1 MEGMYLFKKRL
12 AILMV
17 AAMVITV
24 FSGCAKPAPAAT
36 EAPAAAMTAKE
47 AVKDLKVRQAL
58 SLAIDRTAIVETVT
72 KGGQLPATGFV
83 PTGLKDST
91 GKDFRET
98 NGEFGINPAT
108 ADVEGAKKLL
118 AEAGFPDGKGF
129 PKLTVT
135 YNTSENHKALAEAI
149 QEMWK
154 QNLGI
159 DVEIQNQ
166 EWAVFQDTRHQG
178 NFEVARGG
186 WIGDYEDPM
195 TFLDLW
201 TSYSGNNDAH
211 WYKTEYDKLIEDSKL
226 ASGADRDAKLY
237 AAEKMMM
244 DDMIVMPI
252 YYYTHPVMVQKKVKD
267 WYLSLLGHFYFGN
280 TSTDNG
286 KLVWNLH
293 SDPKTI
299 DPALNSAVDGGHII
313 NNTFEGLM
321 RKNDEGLQ
329 PAMAEKYEISADGKT
344 YTFHLRDSKW
354 SDGKPVT
361 AGDFEYSWKRAL
373 DPATASEYSFQLY
386 YIKGGQEFNE
396 GKGKVEDV
404 AVKAI
409 DEKTLQV
416 ELIAPT
422 PYFLDLTTFYT
433 LMPVRKDMVEKDADN
448 WAKKPET
455 AICNGPFKVK
465 EYKTGDRIVLVKNDN
480 YWNAEAVK
488 LTQIDA
494 LMIVDAST
502 SLTAFEAGE
511 VDVIDEVPN
520 QEIPRLT
527 AESDTFKIMP
537 YVGTYYFI
545 FNIGDT
551 K

>member
-1 MEGMYLFKKRL
+1 MFKKGL

-17 AAMVITV
+17 SAMVLTM
-24 FSGCAKPAPAAT
+24 FSGCAKPVPAAIDAPAK
-36 EAPAAAMTAKE
+36 AMTAQE

-83 PTGLKDST
+83 PTGLKDSA
-91 GKDFRET
+91 GNDFRAT
-98 NGEFGINPAT
+98 NGEFGIDPGA

-237 AAEKMMM
+237 EAEKMMM

-280 TSTDNG
+280 TSTDDG

-329 PAMAEKYEISADGKT
+329 PAMAEKYEVSADGKT

-433 LMPVRKDMVEKDADN
+433 LMPVRQDMVEKDADN

-455 AICNGPFKVK
+455 AIGNGPFKVK